1 MGKKNGIEYAKERYE
16 NYYICRAFLFGADI
30 IVVIGF
36 LVILI
41 KYKGSNILMPLL
53 YLFLFTF
60 ASLIL
65 LTVVYSKRCKKIEK
79 DIKEMEK
86 ENE

>member
-65 LTVVYSKRCKKIEK
+65 LTVVYSKMCKKIEN
-79 DIKEMEK
+79 DIKEIEK
-86 ENE
+86 